1 MKEVKEYVEE
11 QLSLLDKSIVSTPD
25 EDYLDRFVQANH
37 GSSDYLLMQMSKQLG
52 YRMAL
57 LEVQE
62 LYTNK
67 K

>member
-1 MKEVKEYVEE
+1 MEEIKKYVEE
-11 QLSLLDKSIVSTPD
+11 QLVLLSKSIVSTPN
-25 EDYLDRFVQANH
+25 EDYLDRFTQANH